1 MAKKVNSFIRNITKI
16 NKLPLFNNRV
26 IIKEDKSG
34 DFMYVIGPNQNEAPD
49 GMPPGE
55 ESNGTP
61 NNQKGSNI
69 SYNGATELIE
79 DISLSDQSYSSTS
92 SAQNSLLV
100 SVATVNL
107 TNPIINKTG
116 DDTGD
121 SADFYGTNAAVL
133 VYNNATLDITEGEI
147 TTDGAHANAVFA
159 YGSGTINITDT
170 RITTKSNNS
179 GGIMVT
185 GGGTLNATNLT
196 VETFGNSSAPI
207 RSDRGGGTMR
217 VKGGS
222 YTSNGVGSPAIYST
236 AKINVES
243 ATLTSTASEGIVI
256 EGSNSVTIKSSTVTD
271 TNNQLNGN
279 SETYKNIFIYQ
290 SMSGDA
296 ETGTGTFDA
305 SNSIFITNQG
315 DHFFVT
321 NTTAVINLTNNRFT
335 NNDSTGVFLRAES
348 AKWGTAGSNGGKVTL
363 NAMSQ
368 EIIGD
373 LVIDSSSSLKLKLVE
388 SYFKGA
394 IKNSGTTNLALDSNS
409 IVVLTDDSYVTSLA
423 NSATNN
429 TNIYANGHKLYVAG
443 SEVSINQGTAP
454 ESFLNENTAQ
464 DTSNGTANINMPA
477 LIGGIVGG
485 LLIIAAV
492 VALIIRR
499 KRRHAQTPQPTIIID
514 TDQNNPHSPTDNN
527 QKQ

>member
-1 MAKKVNSFIRNITKI
+1 MY
-16 NKLPLFNNRV
+16 
-26 IIKEDKSG
+26 IIEPGQD
-34 DFMYVIGPNQNEAPD
+34 EAPE
-49 GMPPGE
+49 GMPPDGAPGGAPGSQD
-55 ESNGTP
+55 ESSI
-61 NNQKGSNI
+61 SNT
-69 SYNGATELIE
+69 GAAELIE
-79 DISLSDQSYSSTS
+79 STTLSNQSYSSATPS
-92 SAQNSLLV
+92 QNALLV
-100 SVATVNL
+100 SEATIEL
-107 TNPIINKTG
+107 INPTINKTG
-116 DDTGD
+116 DDNGE
-121 SADFYGTNAAVL
+121 SADFYGTNAAVF
-133 VYNNATLDITEGEI
+133 VYNNATLDITEGNI
-147 TTDGAHANAVFA
+147 VTDGAHANAVFA

-196 VETFGNSSAPI
+196 VETSGNSSAPI
-207 RSDRGGGTMR
+207 RSDRGGGTMKI
-217 VKGGS
+217 KGGS

-236 AKINVES
+236 AKINVDS

-305 SNSIFITNQG
+305 NNSTFVTNQG
-315 DHFFVT
+315 DHFFIT

-373 LVIDSSSSLKLKLVE
+373 LVIDSTSSLKLKLVE

-464 DTSNGTANINMPA
+464 DASNSAANISTPV
-477 LIGGIVGG
+477 LIGSIVGG
-485 LLIIAAV
+485 VLVIAV
-492 VALIIRR
+492 IVALIIKRKHRR
-499 KRRHAQTPQPTIIID
+499 AQTPQPTIIID
-514 TDQNNPHSPTDNN
+514 TNQNNPQNPTNN
-527 QKQ
+527 SQNPPTRY